1 MPDILC
7 ISDIHN
13 PKNIYTPEIYLK
25 IHVVINSLEGNMDY
39 ENAIEIKNL
48 TKKYDGFT
56 LDGISFDV
64 PKGSIM
70 GFIGQNGA
78 GKTTTINSLLNII
91 NWDSGEIRL
100 LGKEMPAHEFEVKE
114 KISAVFDILPFNDDL
129 SAKQLSKI
137 MKGIW
142 KEWNDDTFNSYLER
156 FQLPYKKKF
165 GKFSKGMKMK
175 LQIAAGLSHNAKLLI
190 MDEATTGLDPV
201 VRNEILDIFL
211 EYLQDEDKSILMS
224 SHITSDLEKIADR
237 VTFIDK
243 GKILITGI
251 KDEIL
256 ENHGVVKVSKK
267 DFKDFERED
276 YISARVTDFGV
287 DVMVNDR
294 FKAEKKF
301 SGAVIDRTN
310 LEEIMLFYVNQSK
323 GQWN

>member
-1 MPDILC
+1 M
-7 ISDIHN
+7 SS
-13 PKNIYTPEIYLK
+13 
-25 IHVVINSLEGNMDY
+25 INTY

-56 LDGISFDV
+56 LDNVSFDV

-100 LGKEMPAHEFEVKE
+100 LGQEMPEREYEVKE
-114 KISAVFDILPFNDDL
+114 QISAIFDVLPFNDDL
-129 SAKQLSKI
+129 SAKQLTRI

-142 KEWNDDTFNSYLER
+142 KEWDEDTFLNYLER
-156 FQLPYKKKF
+156 FQLPFKKKF
-165 GKFSKGMKMK
+165 GQFSKGMKMK
-175 LQIAAGLSHNAKLLI
+175 LQIAAGLSHKAKLLI

-267 DFKDFERED
+267 DFKDFDRED